1 MSQAITITSEDILKQ
16 VKLSLK
22 VPEITEGIIT
32 RKIIT
37 AAAAD
42 AGIEATTEEL
52 QKAADAM
59 RAMNKLNG
67 AKETWTWLE
76 KHGLSLDD
84 FEEIVHYTFL
94 SGKLAAHLFT
104 DKVEPYFFENQLN
117 YAGAVIY
124 EAVLDDEDLA
134 MELFYAIQ
142 EGEMTFYEV
151 AHQYIQEQELRRS
164 GGYQGIVKRR
174 ELKPEISAVVFAAQ
188 PPQIVKPV
196 VTSKGVHLIFVE
208 EIIQPELTDKLRY
221 QILSELFDA
230 WIKEQ
235 VGQVEVVKKL
245 DSTLQLA

>member
-1 MSQAITITSEDILKQ
+1 MSQSITISSEDILKQ
-16 VKLSLK
+16 AKLSLK
-22 VPEITEGIIT
+22 VPEIIEGIIT
-32 RKIIT
+32 RKILTT
-37 AAAAD
+37 AAAEAS
-42 AGIEATTEEL
+42 IETTTEEL

-59 RAMNKLNG
+59 RAMNKLHG

-76 KHGLSLDD
+76 KYGLSLDD
-84 FEEIVHYTFL
+84 FEEMVYYSFL
-94 SGKLAAHLFT
+94 SGKLANHLFLN
-104 DKVEPYFFENQLN
+104 KVEPYFFENQLN

-134 MELFYAIQ
+134 MELYYAIQ

-164 GGYQGIVKRR
+164 GGYRGIVKRR

-221 QILSELFDA
+221 QILSELFDG

-235 VGQVEVVKKL
+235 VEKFEIVKKL
-245 DSTLQLA
+245 DSNIQVA

>member
-1 MSQAITITSEDILKQ
+1 MSQAITITAEDILKQ
-16 VKLSLK
+16 AKLSLK

-32 RKIIT
+32 RKIISN
-37 AAAAD
+37 AATE

-59 RAMNKLNG
+59 RAMNKLHG

-76 KHGLSLDD
+76 KYSLSLDD
-84 FEEIVHYTFL
+84 FEEMVYYSFL
-94 SGKLAAHLFT
+94 SGKLANHLFLN
-104 DKVEPYFFENQLN
+104 KVEPYFFENQLN

-134 MELFYAIQ
+134 MELYYAIQ

-164 GGYQGIVKRR
+164 GGYRGIVKRR

-221 QILSELFDA
+221 KILSELFDG

-235 VGQVEVVKKL
+235 VSQVEIL
-245 DSTLQLA
+245 TILEDSKIA

>member
-1 MSQAITITSEDILKQ
+1 MSKSIKITAEDILKQ
-16 VKLSLK
+16 VKFSLK
-22 VPEITEGIIT
+22 IPEITEGIIT

-37 AAAAD
+37 AAVAE

-59 RAMNKLNG
+59 RAMNKLHG

-76 KHGLSLDD
+76 KHGLSLDN
-84 FEEIVHYTFL
+84 FEEIVRYTFL
-94 SGKLAAHLFT
+94 SGKLANHLFLN
-104 DKVEPYFFENQLN
+104 KVEPYFFENQLN

-151 AHQYIQEQELRRS
+151 THQYIQEQELRRS
-164 GGYQGIVKRR
+164 GGYRGIVKRR
-174 ELKPEISAVVFAAQ
+174 ELKPEISAVVFAVQ
-188 PPQIVKPV
+188 PPQVVKPI
-196 VTSKGVHLIFVE
+196 VTSKGVNLIFVE

-221 QILSELFDA
+221 QILSELFDG
-230 WIKEQ
+230 WIKQ
-235 VGQVEVVKKL
+235 QIAQVEVVKELNQKV
-245 DSTLQLA
+245 QMA

>member
-1 MSQAITITSEDILKQ
+1 MSQTITITSENILNQ

-22 VPEITEGIIT
+22 VPEIIEGIIT
-32 RKIIT
+32 RQVIAK
-37 AAAAD
+37 AAAE
-42 AGIEATTEEL
+42 AGIEPTTEEL

-59 RAMNKLNG
+59 RAMNKLHG

-76 KHGLSLDD
+76 KHNLSLDN
-84 FEEIVHYTFL
+84 FEEMVHYTFL
-94 SGKLAAHLFT
+94 SGKLANHLFA

-134 MELFYAIQ
+134 MELYYAIQ
-142 EGEMTFYEV
+142 EGEMTFSEV

-164 GGYQGIVKRR
+164 GGYRGIVKRR

-221 QILSELFDA
+221 QILSDLFDG
-230 WIKEQ
+230 WLKEQ
-235 VGQVEVVKKL
+235 VEKVEFVSKHL
-245 DSTLQLA
+245 D